1 MKIKCYSEES
11 RFIYPESTSFFAVR
25 RAKFVLLVE
34 QRMREP
40 KEESGQATCPSVR
53 PLKTISTALAQPIS
67 PISPTSSALPTN
79 VLQQCTRHLRQISR
93 PWFGPPWPM
102 AAAVTT
108 FTGAEDVAP
117 NPLFPLAGLR
127 QSQLQAKSRQKNLL
141 TKTYLASVLGHF
153 SPW

>member
-1 MKIKCYSEES
+1 
-11 RFIYPESTSFFAVR
+11 
-25 RAKFVLLVE
+25 
-34 QRMREP
+34 
-40 KEESGQATCPSVR
+40 
-53 PLKTISTALAQPIS
+53 
-67 PISPTSSALPTN
+67 
-79 VLQQCTRHLRQISR
+79 
-93 PWFGPPWPM
+93 M